1 MTNLTNIT
9 DCEYYDMLIKAVKKE
24 IEYHI
29 GVARE
34 YKTIDTYI
42 AEVNINAAEKELN
55 KLEKLYAECGK

>member
-1 MTNLTNIT
+1 
-9 DCEYYDMLIKAVKKE
+9 MLIKAVKKE

-42 AEVNINAAEKELN
+42 AEVNIRAAEKELN